1 MTRLGAELS
10 PGALAQRGRQCGEAT
25 WHMAVCR
32 KPAAMVQ
39 GIKELLNE
47 GTGGTRGE
55 RLEVERSILTD
66 RLKPARPR
74 EGLKGFLDRKGRRR

>member
-1 MTRLGAELS
+1 
-10 PGALAQRGRQCGEAT
+10 
-25 WHMAVCR
+25 
-32 KPAAMVQ
+32 MVQ

-55 RLEVERSILTD
+55 RLEVERSMLTD

-74 EGLKGFLDRKGRRR
+74 EGLKGFLDRKGRKR